1 MGIFE
6 AVFLGAVQGLTE
18 FLPVSSS
25 GHLVLFQKILGISG
39 PTLFFD
45 TLVHGGTLIAVFIV
59 LWRDIWA
66 ILRRI
71 IQPLTAY
78 LILATLPAVAAALIF
93 GDAVEEAFNSGD
105 FLGFAFLATSV
116 LLILAEFFSKRARFL
131 KGKREMDWLDAL
143 VIGVLQALAIVP
155 GISRSGSTL
164 SGALSRGLKRDFA
177 ARFSFLLS
185 IPAILGALI
194 LQIRDLLA
202 GSLAGSPAGSGAGAA
217 DAAGTSGLAGAL
229 PGIAGTGLEALI
241 AGTLSAALVGFFA
254 IRIMLGIVRNRSLLG
269 FAVYTGLLGILVL
282 ADRFVIHLVF

>member
-1 MGIFE
+1 MGVFE
-6 AVFLGAVQGLTE
+6 AIFLGAVQGLTE

-39 PTLFFD
+39 PSLFFD
-45 TLVHGGTLIAVFIV
+45 TLVHGGTLIAVFVV
-59 LWRDIWA
+59 LWRDIWD

-78 LILATLPAVAAALIF
+78 LILATLPAVAAALVF
-93 GDAVEEAFNSGD
+93 GGAIEEAFNSGD
-105 FLGFAFLATSV
+105 FLGFAFLATSGLLV
-116 LLILAEFFSKRARFL
+116 LADFFSKKTRFP
-131 KGKREMDWLDAL
+131 KGKGEMDWRDAL

-164 SGALSRGLKRDFA
+164 SGALSRGFKRGFA

-185 IPAILGALI
+185 IPVILGALI
-194 LQIRDLLA
+194 LQTKELLA
-202 GSLAGSPAGSGAGAA
+202 GNLAEGGAGLK
-217 DAAGTSGLAGAL
+217 DAAGISGLASAPPGA
-229 PGIAGTGLEALI
+229 AGTGLEALPLI

-254 IRIMLGIVRNRSLLG
+254 IRIMLRIVRDRSLLG

-282 ADRFVIHLVF
+282 VDRFGTHLVF

>member
-6 AVFLGAVQGLTE
+6 AIFLGTVQGLTE

-25 GHLVLFQKILGISG
+25 GHLVLFQKLLGISG

-71 IQPLTAY
+71 IQPLTGY
-78 LILATLPAVAAALIF
+78 LILGTLPAVAAALIF
-93 GDAVEEAFNSGD
+93 GDAIEEAFNSGA
-105 FLGFAFLATSV
+105 FLGFAFLATSG
-116 LLILAEFFSKRARFL
+116 LLVLAEFFSKRARFL

-143 VIGVLQALAIVP
+143 AIGVLQALAIVP

-194 LQIRDLLA
+194 LQIRDLLTE
-202 GSLAGSPAGSGAGAA
+202 SLAGSPAGNGAA
-217 DAAGTSGLAGAL
+217 VSTSGFAGAL
-229 PGIAGTGLEALI
+229 PGAAGTGLEALPLI
-241 AGTLSAALVGFFA
+241 AGTLSAALVGFFT
-254 IRIMLGIVRNRSLLG
+254 IRIMLRIVRKRSLLG

-282 ADRFVIHLVF
+282 ADRFVTHLVF